1 MFALKFI
8 WYRTVFCVNCPTQHF
23 AFLISQICQIN
34 ILFFFLQW
42 TTDVVSYLSHLVMMF
57 MSSSACSNTQ
67 RSKVTFDH
75 TYVRDRANITPPPP
89 EKEEKAA
96 CTVQRCRSSVLLCV
110 FLNFKIMMRFTY
122 LKWGSSQY
130 YTTATN
136 KQSSWPFFLCM
147 TVNRKLVLLVFWCFS
162 FYLGSFS
169 TECWYTRPFSIFS
182 AF

>member
-1 MFALKFI
+1 ML
-8 WYRTVFCVNCPTQHF
+8 
-23 AFLISQICQIN
+23 LI
-34 ILFFFLQW
+34 FFLQW
-42 TTDVVSYLSHLVMMF
+42 TTEMLFHTCV
-57 MSSSACSNTQ
+57 SSSNDVHVQPVLILKGQMLPLTTHMC
-67 RSKVTFDH
+67 VTVL
-75 TYVRDRANITPPPP
+75 TWPWRPP

-147 TVNRKLVLLVFWCFS
+147 TVNRTLVFTCFLVFFFLFGLI
-162 FYLGSFS
+162 FYWMLVYSTFLSLFS
-169 TECWYTRPFSIFS
+169 QLFKCI
-182 AF
+182 

>member
-1 MFALKFI
+1 ML
-8 WYRTVFCVNCPTQHF
+8 
-23 AFLISQICQIN
+23 LI
-34 ILFFFLQW
+34 FFLQW
-42 TTDVVSYLSHLVMMF
+42 TTEMLFHTCV
-57 MSSSACSNTQ
+57 SSSNDVHVQPVLILKGQMLPLTTHMC
-67 RSKVTFDH
+67 VTVL
-75 TYVRDRANITPPPP
+75 TWPWRPP

-147 TVNRKLVLLVFWCFS
+147 TVNRTLVFTC
-162 FYLGSFS
+162 FYLFFGVFLFIWVDFLLNAGILDLSL
-169 TECWYTRPFSIFS
+169 SIFA